1 MGRLV
6 SLDSEGRLVY
16 EGLLSSQEKATVD
29 EILNALKKEIPQ
41 IEADLEV
48 AYGQSVWYKYNLGLF
63 LGSLLEKYEITVAER
78 RKFWDEIKV
87 FATKEDRK
95 RNEGANAVTRS
106 FYQQCYILSQQEKE
120 VVEKLTWRQW
130 QDILDRVGNRED
142 ERIFQ
147 WIRQV
152 SGKIREDD
160 WREFEKALHLYLKG
174 KDTSVF
180 ETEEL
185 FSIYDSLMQMVKI
198 WREKFK
204 VFAAEHPKSAKI
216 KTKGTWAKKYYARCF
231 ALKKENRTRIVTE
244 KMCQF
249 AFSELMDKPTSA
261 I

>member
-1 MGRLV
+1 MGHLV

-29 EILNALKKEIPQ
+29 EILNALKEEIPQ
-41 IEADLEV
+41 IEADLEA

-63 LGSLLEKYEITVAER
+63 LGILLEKYRITIAER
-78 RKFWDEIKV
+78 RKFWDEIKA

-95 RNEGANAVTRS
+95 RNEGTNAVTRS
-106 FYQQCYILSQQEKE
+106 FYQQCYILSQQERDI
-120 VVEKLTWRQW
+120 VEKLTWRQW

-147 WIRQV
+147 WIKQV
-152 SGKIREDD
+152 PGKIREDD
-160 WREFEKALHLYLKG
+160 WREFEKALHLYLKE

-185 FSIYDSLMQMVKI
+185 FLIYDSLMQMVKI

-204 VFAAEHPKSAKI
+204 IFATEHPKSAKI

-231 ALKKENRTRIVTE
+231 ALKKEKRTKTITVET
-244 KMCQF
+244 CHVAF
-249 AFSELMDKPTSA
+249 AELMEKPVLTD
-261 I
+261 

>member
-6 SLDSEGRLVY
+6 SRDAEGRLVY

-29 EILNALKKEIPQ
+29 EILNALRAEIPQ
-41 IEADLEV
+41 IEADLKAE
-48 AYGQSVWYKYNLGLF
+48 YGQGVWYKYNLGLV
-63 LGSLLEKYEITVAER
+63 LGNLLERYEITIAER
-78 RKFWDEIKV
+78 GKFWKEIKD
-87 FATKEDRK
+87 FASQEDRI
-95 RNEGANAVTRS
+95 RNEGANSVTRS
-106 FYQQCYILSQQEKE
+106 FYQQCFILSQQSRDI
-120 VVEKLTWRQW
+120 VEKLTWRQW

-147 WIRQV
+147 WLKQV
-152 SGKIREDD
+152 PGKIREDD

-185 FSIYDSLMQMVKI
+185 FAIYDSLMRMCQI

-204 VFAAEHPKSAKI
+204 VFATDHPKSAKI

-231 ALKKENRTRIVTE
+231 AIKKENLTKVVTE
-244 KMCQF
+244 EICYT
-249 AFSELMDKPTSA
+249 AFSELMEKPVA
-261 I
+261 